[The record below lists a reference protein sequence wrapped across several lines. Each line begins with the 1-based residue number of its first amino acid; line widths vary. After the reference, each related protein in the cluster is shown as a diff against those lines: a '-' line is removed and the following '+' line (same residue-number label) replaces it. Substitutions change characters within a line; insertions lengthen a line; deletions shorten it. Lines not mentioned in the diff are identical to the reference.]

1 MKKLI
6 RDRIPFVLL
15 FLNLVFVVLSYF
27 DWYNEVFI
35 YLGNIC
41 GYSIL
46 TNIFMYTVYVNKKY
60 CESTKIAVLGLFL
73 LNIFDIIYLTFN
85 VSGAIY
91 DIFLIL
97 TIILVL
103 TFLKIKK

>member
-6 RDRIPFVLL
+6 RDKIPFVLL

-27 DWYNEVFI
+27 EWYHESFI

-46 TNIFMYTVYVNKKY
+46 TNLFMYNVYMNKKY
-60 CESTKIAVLGLFL
+60 CVPTKFAVLGLFL
-73 LNIFDIIYLTFN
+73 LNIFDIIYLAFN
-85 VSGAIY
+85 ISGAIY